1 MDLTFFQ
8 VLAAAVCLAVA
19 LIGLALPA
27 LLRHSASALSIGNC
41 LAAGCILGGGLLH
54 LLPDA
59 AESLADVGGDYPTG
73 HLVFS
78 LGLLLP
84 IVIEQLA
91 ASYVASHKQR
101 RPLLRASTAP
111 QRASY
116 EAPAAAEAPC
126 EHDHGH
132 AEAHGQAHA
141 HGEGG
146 DCCEHEHEHG
156 HGHDHRDS
164 SENSDAPPHDH
175 HDVTDGGRLPLSS
188 AMVLLLALSFHSF
201 LEGLGMGSAE
211 SHDDTLSLL
220 LLIALHKGLAAFALG
235 MSFLGAGLGRRA
247 TVVLGGTFALATPIG
262 VAFGVLLRS
271 SAENSTP
278 SAVCVA
284 AAAGSFVYVALVE
297 VLPRELAHRA
307 ARRRTLLAA
316 LLSGFAIFAALA
328 VWL

>member
-1 MDLTFFQ
+1 MELTLFQ
-8 VLAAAVCLAVA
+8 ILAAAVCLAVA
-19 LIGLALPA
+19 LVGLGLPA

-59 AESLADVGGDYPTG
+59 
-73 HLVFS
+73 
-78 LGLLLP
+78 
-84 IVIEQLA
+84 
-91 ASYVASHKQR
+91 
-101 RPLLRASTAP
+101 
-111 QRASY
+111 
-116 EAPAAAEAPC
+116 
-126 EHDHGH
+126 
-132 AEAHGQAHA
+132 
-141 HGEGG
+141 
-146 DCCEHEHEHG
+146 
-156 HGHDHRDS
+156 
-164 SENSDAPPHDH
+164 
-175 HDVTDGGRLPLSS
+175 
-188 AMVLLLALSFHSF
+188 
-201 LEGLGMGSAE
+201 AE

-307 ARRRTLLAA
+307 ARRRTQLAA
-316 LLSGFAIFAALA
+316 LLTGFAIFAALA

>member
-19 LIGLALPA
+19 LIGLGLPA

-101 RPLLRASTAP
+101 RPLLRASGAP
-111 QRASY
+111 QRAAY
-116 EAPAAAEAPC
+116 DPPAAAEAPC

-132 AEAHGQAHA
+132 AEAHAHAHA

-146 DCCEHEHEHG
+146 DCCEHEHG

-235 MSFLGAGLGRRA
+235 MSFFGAGLGRRA
-247 TVVLGGTFALATPIG
+247 TAVLGGTFALATPIG

-307 ARRRTLLAA
+307 ARRRTQLAA
-316 LLSGFAIFAALA
+316 LLTGFAIFAALA